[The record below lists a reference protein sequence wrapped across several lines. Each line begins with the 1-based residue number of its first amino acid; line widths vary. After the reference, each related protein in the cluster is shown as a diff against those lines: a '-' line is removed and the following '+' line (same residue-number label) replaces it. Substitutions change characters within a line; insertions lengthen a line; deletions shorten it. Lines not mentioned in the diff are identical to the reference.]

1 MKAEAVEPTR
11 ALEKLAAKRAKDKAL
26 SARWNVNIVI
36 LSYTVLATILL
47 LRFEGVAI
55 EIVSPVA
62 IVGLAMI
69 WLAGWMRGK
78 KLYKQFYEQELYELR
93 EQGLQ
98 AEEDE
103 VPSDSPLSLR
113 ETEILSHIAS
123 GCINKQIATELGV
136 SEQTVKNH
144 ITHIL
149 EKLDVGDRTHAVVIA
164 MQQGWVLPNGSTK
177 RVNGKSG
184 RNLSARNLIRRDA
197 SDASA
202 LTMAR

>member
-1 MKAEAVEPTR
+1 MKAEAARTVRT
-11 ALEKLAAKRAKDKAL
+11 LEQLAAKRARDKAL

-62 IVGLAMI
+62 IFGLAMI

-78 KLYKQFYEQELYELR
+78 KLYKQFYEQELYKLQE
-93 EQGLQ
+93 EGSQG
-98 AEEDE
+98 EEGE
-103 VPSDSPLSLR
+103 ISSDSPLSLR
-113 ETEILSHIAS
+113 ETEILSRVAS
-123 GCINKQIATELGV
+123 GCINKQIATELGI
-136 SEQTVKNH
+136 SEQTIKNH

-164 MQQGWVLPNGSTK
+164 MQQGWVLPSGITR

-184 RNLSARNLIRRDA
+184 RNLSARHLKRDV
-197 SDASA
+197 SS
-202 LTMAR
+202 LTMVR